1 MSDVVLTF
9 GEITSFRPNLNTTL
23 LFDISPHYFEQR
35 PENNL
40 VTNEQSKGD
49 SNSQT
54 RDKEGTNT
62 SSSNQDLFLQRLIFP
77 LQTLGFITLNRTKK
91 VLISQVNEK
100 NP

>member
-1 MSDVVLTF
+1 MSDVDLTF

-54 RDKEGTNT
+54 WGEEGTNT
-62 SSSNQDLFLQRLIFP
+62 SSLNQDLFLQRLIFRFRH
-77 LQTLGFITLNRTKK
+77 LGSL
-91 VLISQVNEK
+91 
-100 NP
+100 P

>member
-49 SNSQT
+49 SKSQT
-54 RDKEGTNT
+54 RDEGGTNT
-62 SSSNQDLFLQRLIFP
+62 SSSNQDLFLLRLIFRFRHWGSLP
-77 LQTLGFITLNRTKK
+77 
-91 VLISQVNEK
+91 
-100 NP
+100 

>member
-54 RDKEGTNT
+54 RDEEGT
-62 SSSNQDLFLQRLIFP
+62 SSSNQDLFLQRLIFRFRH
-77 LQTLGFITLNRTKK
+77 LGSL
-91 VLISQVNEK
+91 
-100 NP
+100 P